1 MFENVKIK
9 KLLIASFAVILLLTT
24 IVAYT
29 GYSGM
34 SDIKTSAEIT
44 EDMNNLVKYSEDA
57 RITEKNYQLRRDT
70 TYVIQMNELFD
81 SMTAQISES
90 RQDFTDSADKQ
101 KMDDAQKAVDSYDQA
116 FTTYVQLENEQK
128 TIDNTLIE
136 KENTLNE
143 VTIKM
148 YEDQMQQYSEMIEQN
163 ADAAALQDRVLK
175 AEDSSTISKWNLE
188 ARNDRLGFMMNEE
201 QQYVDNV
208 NQKMDAIITLASDLK
223 SRYKQQKNKDDADAV
238 IIAATAYKTEF
249 SGYVA
254 NEKKKDDAEIQM
266 VDAARTVKSISEAA
280 LTDQNEKMQKE
291 MSTALMVL
299 SLISLIAIILGI
311 SVALLISRM
320 ISKPVDEMLEAANK
334 IAEGNLLVQINNTSE
349 NELGQLST
357 ALGTM
362 ATNLRK
368 IVTEVKDGSSKVA
381 STSQELSAASEE
393 MTSGAGQIS
402 DVVADIAKG
411 SQSQSIRAEEVSRAM
426 KDMTANVQD
435 VASNAQKVASAA
447 QGSSQLL
454 EGISKQSEQ
463 LLSHMTE
470 IQTAVSDSAEVI
482 RELDGKSRQI
492 GEIVELIT
500 SIADQTNLLALNA
513 AIEAARAGDY
523 GKGFAVVADEVRK
536 LAEDSNNAAK
546 QIAVLVHQIQNET
559 NNAVTTM
566 EKGTQKVAQGAQMFS
581 RTHIDMKTA
590 ADRSTEVTRMA
601 QDIAAAAEEQ
611 SSSIEQINSSVE
623 EVTAITEQS
632 AAGTQEAASSVE
644 QQKASM
650 EEISTSAQEL
660 ANLASNLMQLASKFK
675 IEE

>member
-34 SDIKTSAEIT
+34 SDIMYRAETT
-44 EDMNNLVKYSEDA
+44 EDMNNFVEYSKDA
-57 RITEKNYQLRRDT
+57 RILEKNYQLRSDS
-70 TYVIQMNELFD
+70 TYINEMNSLLD
-81 SMTAQISES
+81 SMIAQIAES
-90 RQDFTDSADKQ
+90 KEDFTDPVNDQ
-101 KMDDAQKAVDSYDQA
+101 QMDDAQAAVDDYRTAFASYVEID
-116 FTTYVQLENEQK
+116 NEQK
-128 TIDNTLIE
+128 TIENSLIE
-136 KENTLNE
+136 KGLLLDE
-143 VTIKM
+143 VTTQM
-148 YEDQMQQYSEMIEQN
+148 YEDQMQQYNELLAQN
-163 ADAAALQDRVLK
+163 ADDSTVQDKITK
-175 AEDSSTISKWNLE
+175 AEDAKTISQWNLE
-188 ARNDRLGFMMNEE
+188 ARSERLRFMLHAE
-201 QQYVDNV
+201 QQYADNV
-208 NQKMDAIITLASDLK
+208 NEKMDAIVVLASDLK
-223 SRYKQQKNKDDADAV
+223 SRYKQQKNKDEADAV
-238 IIAATAYKTEF
+238 IAAATAYKNEF
-249 SGYVA
+249 DAYVA
-254 NEKKKDDAEIQM
+254 NEKKKDVSEAQM
-266 VDAARTVKSISEAA
+266 VDTARTMQSIAQAA

-454 EGISKQSEQ
+454 EGVSKQSEQ

-611 SSSIEQINSSVE
+611 SASIEQINSSVE